1 MIERDDF
8 EDTSTL
14 SPDEAFAVLG
24 DETRLEILRT
34 LGVSDGPLSFSEL
47 FTRVDYETTA
57 NFSYHLQ
64 KVVGHFIRKTEEG
77 YVLQQAGRRVIESVL
92 SGAVTEAPVI
102 ERTPAGK
109 ACPFCGEE
117 IDVRY
122 EQGDLILYCGN
133 CGGTRDGASQT
144 ARWAEPDETDILGHV
159 SVPPAGVHDRSLTEL
174 IDAAEIKTVTEA
186 HALARGVCPRCSAK
200 VSQAIRACADHDPGP
215 GHCDRCDQQ
224 FGVVIAVDCTNCIL
238 EQESVFSKHLLAEPR
253 LMEFM
258 IDHDIDPLNPNGFH
272 LFRMEERIRSVEPF
286 EGEFTFT
293 ADDESIT
300 LTVNEELVASE
311 ISRHPVPAPD
321 DD

>member
-174 IDAAEIKTVTEA
+174 VV
-186 HALARGVCPRCSAK
+186 ALVERSLSP
-200 VSQAIRACADHDPGP
+200 I
-215 GHCDRCDQQ
+215 
-224 FGVVIAVDCTNCIL
+224 I
-238 EQESVFSKHLLAEPR
+238 SVFDWMTR
-253 LMEFM
+253 G
-258 IDHDIDPLNPNGFH
+258 ID
-272 LFRMEERIRSVEPF
+272 ERIS
-286 EGEFTFT
+286 GELDIERPY
-293 ADDESIT
+293 AESSGESARI
-300 LTVNEELVASE
+300 
-311 ISRHPVPAPD
+311 HPVDRQPD
-321 DD
+321 AEKQPDVRNLRSTISAGESGATPSTRRNRNSRGS